1 MAGSI
6 TRLIHKMYVQIQQ
19 YAFYSEKTNKTN
31 NTIEK
36 KQLPKEQ
43 LGIGGET
50 KTNS

>member
-6 TRLIHKMYVQIQQ
+6 TRFIHKMYVQIQQ
-19 YAFYSEKTNKTN
+19 YAFYSEKLNKQIT
-31 NTIEK
+31 ELK